1 MENKVNEIKNLLN
14 KYIENS
20 NSKIVVTKLNI
31 PSFSPNGIFESKIEY
46 GFYNMIEDFN
56 KQLHKKLS

>member
-1 MENKVNEIKNLLN
+1 MNEIKNLLD

-31 PSFSPNGIFESKIEY
+31 PSFSPNGIFESKTEY
-46 GFYNMIEDFN
+46 GFHNMIEDFN
-56 KQLHKKLS
+56 KQITKNLS